1 MPNFLPGSHPQVL
14 PRLDDSPSRLRVL
27 FLTLYPETLPSSR
40 LRVYQYLPSLAA
52 QGIEAEVMPALTEP
66 FFSRAYYSKSKWMGF
81 LQYSTEFL
89 RALERILKSRGR
101 DLVFVQKGIS
111 LVNFVGLDRLLGWAN
126 SRLVFDLDD
135 AVYGANLV
143 EFRSPW
149 LRRLQDRNQTVEL
162 SRKSLAVIAGNSY
175 LKNLAL
181 QYNRRVYVVPTPV
194 DTDRIFPDDRRL
206 RDSNEEIVIGWLG
219 TGAGLEYFSLVK
231 EALQKIS
238 ARYRIRL
245 RWVTLLTGAAYV
257 LDGVKVE
264 TVNWELKNESKD
276 MNQFDIAINPLFD
289 TPWERGKCSLKLL
302 QYMAAGLPTVSSRAG
317 MNCEV
322 VKEGVDGF
330 LAGSTEEWIEKLSRL
345 IEDPGLR
352 KRMGQAAREK
362 VVRDFSLKKTAV
374 SLAQILKEAAR
385 S

>member
-1 MPNFLPGSHPQVL
+1 M
-14 PRLDDSPSRLRVL
+14 
-27 FLTLYPETLPSSR
+27 
-40 LRVYQYLPSLAA
+40 
-52 QGIEAEVMPALTEP
+52 
-66 FFSRAYYSKSKWMGF
+66 
-81 LQYSTEFL
+81 
-89 RALERILKSRGR
+89 
-101 DLVFVQKGIS
+101 
-111 LVNFVGLDRLLGWAN
+111 
-126 SRLVFDLDD
+126 
-135 AVYGANLV
+135 
-143 EFRSPW
+143 
-149 LRRLQDRNQTVEL
+149 
-162 SRKSLAVIAGNSY
+162 AVIAGNSY

-194 DTDRIFPDDRRL
+194 DTDRIFPNDRRL

-374 SLAQILKEAAR
+374 SLAQILKEVAR